1 MVAPVIRW
9 WQPKGLW
16 ISLWLGG
23 SFFFSTWFWCC
34 VYLIIYINQWNSF
47 FSQYFIQISYPIYIL
62 LFTLFL
68 LQHQAGYMMVACR
81 FDSKTS
87 QKICRIR
94 RWNQEMTQG
103 STFIVT
109 LSCRRHGVRPPFC
122 LEEKTKSIKSEFTYL
137 NQCSDNL
144 FLWRHISGY

>member
-1 MVAPVIRW
+1 MTTQGSLNKPLVR
-9 WQPKGLW
+9 GLVLFLDM
-16 ISLWLGG
+16 ILMLCLFNYLYQSME
-23 SFFFSTWFWCC
+23 FFFF
-34 VYLIIYINQWNSF
+34 
-47 FSQYFIQISYPIYIL
+47 QYFIQISYPIYIL

-144 FLWRHISGY
+144 FL